1 MFTTRKRG
9 FTLAELLITLAII
22 GIVATLTIPTLIQ
35 KYQERETVLRVKEF
49 YSMFSQAYQLAVLE
63 HGTFDKWG
71 LGDKVWETDDEGMKS
86 LSDDSLKSFDK
97 FFNIMLPSLNYVSYK
112 PVTKECQTY
121 KPDGNIEKM
130 CKEGILLANGTRIAG
145 FHYITSSC
153 ENQRDADCGDIY
165 IVTDNGN
172 TKELRSDGKVYQG
185 KHTFYFDIK
194 NSRIDINTADSAFKN
209 YCLTGKDYSR
219 CTYWVIKNG
228 NMDYLH
234 CKDLDLNTKTKCN

>member
-71 LGDKVWETDDEGMKS
+71 LGDRKYTTDEDGTKYLTE
-86 LSDDSLKSFDK
+86 DSLEGTNNFFKMLLPYLNFVSFVPK
-97 FFNIMLPSLNYVSYK
+97 
-112 PVTKECQTY
+112 TKECELYT
-121 KPDGNIEKM
+121 PEGNMSKF
-130 CKEGILLANGTRIAG
+130 CKHGIVLANGTRIADVHYNTSNCINRNAYCG
-145 FHYITSSC
+145 DFYIT
-153 ENQRDADCGDIY
+153 
-165 IVTDNGN
+165 TDGKAMDETREDGKTYH
-172 TKELRSDGKVYQG
+172 TKKSFYFWIMQDRIILDTSDG
-185 KHTFYFDIK
+185 
-194 NSRIDINTADSAFKN
+194 SFKN
-209 YCLTGKDYSR
+209 QCLTGSNYTR